1 MSSSSA
7 RRSLTRWAGS
17 NKRYEVPSRLHRN
30 DSCGLELQIE
40 PSTSSRTPAPGV
52 HGQLATRFRAPS
64 RARLIHHCCPVPGDL
79 PHAHRAWDQC
89 RDSLMVVRIPARR
102 RSAAAAPCHNPLY
115 RKLEPLPSNLRLKL
129 AGYDR
134 FRESRVFAP
143 WQPRTV
149 VQRPCAGGRVARS
162 LRAIR

>member
-1 MSSSSA
+1 
-7 RRSLTRWAGS
+7 
-17 NKRYEVPSRLHRN
+17 
-30 DSCGLELQIE
+30 
-40 PSTSSRTPAPGV
+40 
-52 HGQLATRFRAPS
+52 
-64 RARLIHHCCPVPGDL
+64 
-79 PHAHRAWDQC
+79 
-89 RDSLMVVRIPARR
+89 MVVRIPAQR

-162 LRAIR
+162 LSAIR